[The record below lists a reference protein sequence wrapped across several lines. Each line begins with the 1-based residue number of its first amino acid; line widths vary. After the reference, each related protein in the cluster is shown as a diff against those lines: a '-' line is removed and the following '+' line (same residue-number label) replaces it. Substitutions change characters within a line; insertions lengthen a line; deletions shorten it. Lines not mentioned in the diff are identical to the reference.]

1 MAITLARLFDIQR
14 WRRLGP
20 YIRTMLAY
28 QRGDFGIALK
38 EYDQVLRHA
47 PLRTTERM
55 AFLAKLM
62 ILNRKHPK
70 EYLSV
75 LKRVVAGEFRDDEG
89 SPYAKAYAQ
98 YYLAFLLNQPD
109 VMKSPVPRAPTRP
122 GSTLPTSNC
131 STSPARNT
139 PTPMAMATPRAT
151 LAWVASPSSSTST
164 AIR

>member
-1 MAITLARLFDIQR
+1 
-14 WRRLGP
+14 
-20 YIRTMLAY
+20 MLAY

-109 VMKSPVPRAPTRP
+109 VMKWWMDAYALRP
-122 GSTLPTSNC
+122 QKGWAARFLKLPKN
-131 STSPARNT
+131 PFIEW
-139 PTPMAMATPRAT
+139 PD
-151 LAWVASPSSSTST
+151 
-164 AIR
+164 